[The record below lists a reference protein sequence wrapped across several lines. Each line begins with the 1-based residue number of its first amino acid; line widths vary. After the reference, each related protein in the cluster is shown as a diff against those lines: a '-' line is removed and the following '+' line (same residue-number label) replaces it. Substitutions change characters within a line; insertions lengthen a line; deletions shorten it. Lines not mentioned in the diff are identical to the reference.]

1 MERRSIELTPEQWL
15 VLENLAI
22 DTNSVAPTGPNSGCS
37 SWRTL
42 IKRIANGE
50 ITITYEIPTFSLHTQ

>member
-22 DTNSVAPTGPNSGCS
+22 GTNSVAPTGPNSGYS

-50 ITITYEIPTFSLHTQ
+50 ITISYEIPTFPPHTQ